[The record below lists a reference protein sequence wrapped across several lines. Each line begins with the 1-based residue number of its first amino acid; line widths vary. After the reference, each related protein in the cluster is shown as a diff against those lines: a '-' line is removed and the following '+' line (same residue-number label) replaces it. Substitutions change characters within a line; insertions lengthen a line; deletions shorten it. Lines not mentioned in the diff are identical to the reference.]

1 MIIKNKPAMTE
12 VEKQLLTRIQ
22 RIEKDIQ
29 NLKEQVKILDRKKT

>member
-1 MIIKNKPAMTE
+1 IIKEKPTMTE

>member
-1 MIIKNKPAMTE
+1 MIIKEKPTMTE